1 MTNSRTLKLI
11 FILSTLFLF
20 SNALIPHILWDHFKT
35 AFSKTYSTESEDQS
49 RFQVFQRN
57 LELIA
62 QIQQADPTAEYGIT
76 QFSDLTPEE
85 FQSLYLGYKPVPMTP
100 LSAEN
105 HIINNSTDPVPD
117 SWDWRDKGAVTQ
129 PKDQGICGACW
140 AFSAIAAIES
150 QYYLKHN
157 TLYNLSEQQLI
168 DCNTAGNGCYG
179 NGSMIEAYE
188 WLASNGSGL
197 EPSEDYP
204 YFGFAMPCAMNA
216 SYEVAKVTGY
226 VNISQNE
233 SDIAQNL
240 YTSGPL
246 STAVNG
252 DWLQFY
258 KKGVVSPVICAK
270 NKLNHA
276 VALVGFGSEEDKG
289 KEVDYWIAKN
299 SWGSG
304 WGEEGFFR
312 IKRGVGMCGINLN
325 VSIPIIG

>member
-1 MTNSRTLKLI
+1 MTIKLKLI
-11 FILSTLFLF
+11 FILSTCFLL
-20 SNALIPHILWDHFKT
+20 SNALIPHVLWDHFKIS
-35 AFSKTYSTESEDQS
+35 FSKAYSTEFEDQY

-62 QIQQADPTAEYGIT
+62 EMQQADSTAEYGIT
-76 QFSDLTPEE
+76 QFSDLTPHE
-85 FQSLYLGYKPVPMTP
+85 FQSLYLGYKPVPAASQPIETT
-100 LSAEN
+100 
-105 HIINNSTDPVPD
+105 IISNITDPVPD
-117 SWDWRDKGAVTQ
+117 SWDWRDKGAVTL

-140 AFSAIAAIES
+140 AFSAVAAIES

-157 TLYNLSEQQLI
+157 TMFNLSEQQLI

-188 WLASNGSGL
+188 WLSGGSGL
-197 EPSEDYP
+197 EREEDYP
-204 YFGFAMPCAMNA
+204 YFGFAMPCAMNT

-226 VNISQNE
+226 TNISQDE
-233 SDIAQNL
+233 DVIAQSL

-246 STAVNG
+246 STAING

-276 VALVGFGSEEDKG
+276 VALVGFGSEEEKG
-289 KEVDYWIAKN
+289 KDVDYWIAKN

-312 IKRGVGMCGINLN
+312 IKRGSGMCGINLN
-325 VSIPIIG
+325 VSLPIVG